1 MMRNNNDLR
10 PELIL
15 VHKRDLNIN
24 DLLMDPLLNTM
35 ARDDEEPPPVP
46 AKMGTRLSWEI
57 VEKVRFTIH
66 RAWNVNVVNTG
77 NVSISIYF
85 YFTQISTIS

>member
-1 MMRNNNDLR
+1 MRNNNDLR

-85 YFTQISTIS
+85 SFYSN